1 MNKIAILD
9 FGGQYTHLIARK
21 VRQLGLYSEIYHTED
36 FDPNNDKDIV
46 GIIFSGGPQSV
57 NKEDAYNIGFDIDTL
72 KIPVLGICYGH
83 QLIASLV
90 GGTIESGKN
99 KEYGFTQIECDENS
113 LLFKGIDTNQT
124 VWMSHGDYVDSMPDN
139 FIITA
144 GSESVKISAYESKDC
159 TIFGMQFHP
168 EVAHTENGLAMLD
181 NFLSVCTKERDW
193 KARDYESIIE
203 QRIREE
209 TDDKNLFL
217 LLSGGVDSLVALM
230 LCINA
235 IGKERVYPLHIN
247 TGFMRLNESAEIKEH
262 LKKLGFENLKIVN
275 AEYRFLAEL
284 KGVVDPEE
292 KRKIIGRLFVE
303 LMHEELIKL
312 NVSAEDWILVQGTIY
327 PDTIESGQTKKSSKI
342 KTHHNRVPE
351 IEELIEKGRVIEP
364 LKELYKDEVR
374 KIGKQ
379 LNLPEHLV
387 ERHPFPG
394 PGLAIRILASD
405 RTTPT
410 EETYL
415 EADILKEKL
424 KPLKLTGKIL
434 PVKSVGVQGDYR
446 TYHHPAVI
454 WYDDIEQIN
463 PYWGALKRSANRLIN
478 QLTTVN
484 RVIFSYKPV
493 KTKFTLR
500 KTYLVKEQADLLRKV
515 DYIVTEKLLH
525 IKEIWQ
531 LPVVSLPLWDDEG
544 NQVFVIRPICSQD
557 AMTADVYEMNFDL
570 LKEIIKEVNT
580 IDGVG
585 YLFYDLTTKPPGTI
599 EWE

>member
-21 VRQLGLYSEIYHTED
+21 IRQLGIYSEIYHAEEFNPD
-36 FDPNNDKDIV
+36 GDKDLV

-57 NKEDAYNIGFDIDTL
+57 NKEDAYNISFDIRSV

-90 GGTIESGKN
+90 GGKIESGKN
-99 KEYGFTQIECDENS
+99 KEYGFTQIKCNS
-113 LLFKGIDTNQT
+113 KSKLFQGINENQT
-124 VWMSHGDYVDSMPDN
+124 VWMSHGDHVEEMPKE

-144 GSESVKISAYESKDC
+144 RSENVNIAAYESKDH

-168 EVAHTENGLAMLD
+168 EVAHTESGLAMLD
-181 NFLSVCTKERDW
+181 NFVSVCTNERDW
-193 KARDYESIIE
+193 KAQDYENIIE

-209 TDDKNLFL
+209 ARDKNLFL

-230 LCINA
+230 LCISAVGN
-235 IGKERVYPLHIN
+235 ERVYPLHID
-247 TGFMRLNESAEIKEH
+247 TGFMRLNESAEIKRH
-262 LKKLGFENLKIVN
+262 LEKLGFENMKTVN
-275 AEYRFLAEL
+275 AENKFLSEL

-303 LMHEELIKL
+303 LMHEELTEL
-312 NVSAEDWILVQGTIY
+312 DVSIDDWMLVQGTIY

-351 IEELIEKGRVIEP
+351 IEELIKKGRVIEP

-379 LNLPEHLV
+379 LGLPEHLV

-405 RTTPT
+405 SDTPDN
-410 EETYL
+410 ETCL
-415 EADILKEKL
+415 ENDVFNEKL
-424 KPLKLTGKIL
+424 KQFKLKGKIL

-446 TYHHPAVI
+446 TYHHPAVV
-454 WYDDIEQIN
+454 WYEVKEHIKPSWET
-463 PYWGALKRSANRLIN
+463 LKGSANRLIN
-478 QLTTVN
+478 SLTTVN
-484 RVIFSYKPV
+484 RVIYSYKPIR
-493 KTKFTLR
+493 TDFSLR
-500 KTYLVKEQADLLRKV
+500 KSYLVKEQADLLRKV
-515 DYIVTEKLLH
+515 DHTITEKLLH

-531 LPVVSLPLWDDEG
+531 LPVVSLPLFDSEG
-544 NQVFVIRPICSQD
+544 KQAFVIRPICSQD
-557 AMTADVYEMNFDL
+557 AMTADVYEMDFDL
-570 LKEIIKEVNT
+570 LGEIIAEVNA

>member
-21 VRQLGLYSEIYHTED
+21 VRQLGLYSEIHHAEE
-36 FDPNNDKDIV
+36 FNPNNDKDIV

-57 NKEDAYNIGFDIDTL
+57 NKEDAYNIGFNIATI

-99 KEYGFTQIECDENS
+99 KEYGFTQIECNENS
-113 LLFKGIDTNQT
+113 LLFKGINTNQT

-144 GSESVKISAYESKDC
+144 ESDTVEISAYESKDGK
-159 TIFGMQFHP
+159 IFGMQFHP

-181 NFLSVCTKERDW
+181 NFLSVCTKERNW
-193 KARDYESIIE
+193 KAQDYESIIE

-209 TDDKNLFL
+209 AGDKNLFL

-230 LCINA
+230 LCISA
-235 IGKERVYPLHIN
+235 IGKERVYPLHID
-247 TGFMRLNESAEIKEH
+247 TGFMRLNESAEIREH

-275 AEYRFLAEL
+275 AEDRFLSEL
-284 KGVVDPEE
+284 RSVVDPEE

-303 LMHEELIKL
+303 LMHEELTKL
-312 NVSAEDWILVQGTIY
+312 NVSTEDWILVQGTIY

-379 LNLPEHLV
+379 LNLPENLV

-394 PGLAIRILASD
+394 PGLAIRIITSD
-405 RTTPT
+405 RATLDK
-410 EETYL
+410 ETYL
-415 EADILKEKL
+415 EAEMLNEKL
-424 KPLKLTGKIL
+424 RSLKLTGKIL

-446 TYHHPAVI
+446 TYHHPAVV
-454 WYDDIEQIN
+454 WYDDIEQIEPN
-463 PYWGALKRSANRLIN
+463 WQTLKSSASRLIN
-478 QLTTVN
+478 QLTTIN
-484 RVIFSYKPV
+484 RVIFSYKPI
-493 KTKFTLR
+493 KTDFELR
-500 KTYLVKEQADLLRKV
+500 KTYLIKEQADLLRKV
-515 DYIVTEKLLH
+515 DNLITEKLFH

-531 LPVVSLPLWDDEG
+531 LPVVSLPLWDNEG
-544 NQVFVIRPICSQD
+544 NQAFVIRPICSQD
-557 AMTADVYEMNFDL
+557 AMTADVYEMDFGL
-570 LKEIIKEVNT
+570 LKEIVRELNT